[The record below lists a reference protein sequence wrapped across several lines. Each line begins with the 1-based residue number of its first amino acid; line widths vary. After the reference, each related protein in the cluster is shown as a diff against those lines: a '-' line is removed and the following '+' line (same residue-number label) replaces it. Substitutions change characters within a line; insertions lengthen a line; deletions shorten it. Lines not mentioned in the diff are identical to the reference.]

1 MLKRIHVLISGRV
14 QGVAFRWVTEDV
26 AHQLNVL
33 GWVKNLPDGRVE
45 VMAEA
50 EEEILGQFIEF
61 LKRGP
66 EHAVV
71 EDFQI
76 DWLDFENE
84 FDSFGIQH

>member
-1 MLKRIHVLISGRV
+1 MLKRVHVLVSGRV

-26 AHQLNVL
+26 AHQLQVL

-50 EEEILGQFIEF
+50 EEQILGYFIEF
-61 LKRGP
+61 LKKGP

-71 EDFQI
+71 EDIQI
-76 DWLDFENE
+76 EWLDFENE
-84 FDSFGIQH
+84 FDSFTIRH